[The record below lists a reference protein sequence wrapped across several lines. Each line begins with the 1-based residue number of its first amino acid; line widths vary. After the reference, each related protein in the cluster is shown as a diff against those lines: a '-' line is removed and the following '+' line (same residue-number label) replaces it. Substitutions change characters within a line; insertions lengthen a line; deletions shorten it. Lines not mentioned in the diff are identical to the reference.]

1 MEPTR
6 GTLLT
11 RHRTLTQLAQPKYK
25 DAPMSND
32 IAATRTPFADTVAT
46 KAHAGA
52 DAAAAAAD
60 KLSIAAKKAAEQAV
74 AAKDKLAGVIEENP
88 LTSVVIAF
96 GLGALACRLM
106 RR

>member
-1 MEPTR
+1 
-6 GTLLT
+6 
-11 RHRTLTQLAQPKYK
+11 
-25 DAPMSND
+25 MSND
-32 IAATRTPFADTVAT
+32 IATSRTHFADTVAT

-60 KLSIAAKKAAEQAV
+60 KLSLAAKKAAEQAC
-74 AAKDKLAGVIEENP
+74 AAKDKLAHQIEAHP
-88 LTSVVIAF
+88 ITSVVIAF